1 MSLAFLVV
9 PMKAGLGNIPPSD
22 GWAFEVTWHGYRTL
36 VFVSPE
42 GVRLQSTSGK
52 DVTDSWPEFTN
63 DGHVRH
69 ARSIGLAS

>member
-1 MSLAFLVV
+1 MSLAFPVLQI
-9 PMKAGLGNIPPSD
+9 KAGLGNILPGD
-22 GWAFEVTWHGYRTL
+22 GWASEVKWDGYRTL

-69 ARSIGLAS
+69 ARSMGLAS